1 MNINIMNINIQ
12 MYLILVLFI
21 VIYQTT
27 NIFNLCK
34 NFPKSVSFIFL
45 LVLLYLVL
53 FNNDNTL
60 ILLIIV
66 LYFVYISKKNKQY
79 SDIYMKD
86 KNIEEHY
93 TNESTNI
100 ESSIIEFPPLD
111 KEKTNVEEN
120 TPVEENTSV
129 EEKTSINKHMYSLL
143 NNNELTNKND
153 VIQEQLYMNNTQL
166 DRLKNENDTFCK

>member
-1 MNINIMNINIQ
+1 
-12 MYLILVLFI
+12 
-21 VIYQTT
+21 
-27 NIFNLCK
+27 
-34 NFPKSVSFIFL
+34 
-45 LVLLYLVL
+45 
-53 FNNDNTL
+53 
-60 ILLIIV
+60 
-66 LYFVYISKKNKQY
+66 
-79 SDIYMKD
+79 MKD

-143 NNNELTNKND
+143 NNNELT
-153 VIQEQLYMNNTQL
+153 
-166 DRLKNENDTFCK
+166 